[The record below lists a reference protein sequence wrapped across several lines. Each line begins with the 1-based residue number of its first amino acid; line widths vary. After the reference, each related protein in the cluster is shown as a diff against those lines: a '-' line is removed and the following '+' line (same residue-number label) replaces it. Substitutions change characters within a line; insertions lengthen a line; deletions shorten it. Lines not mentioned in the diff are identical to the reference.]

1 MTLFTTSFTD
11 PLRARSDVGKKLL
24 RHMFRHNDSLTKQSV
39 DGKYIVEL
47 HVFGVQKVV
56 VDDFIPCV
64 LDLETSKY
72 KPAFTYVMSFL
83 RLSCNNHSLVF
94 TLKSHSLQSN
104 TKLLNSHFALEHRY
118 KKGGDELWPM
128 LIEKALA
135 KVYGSYN
142 NLDGGRPSHGF
153 QDLVGYPIRY
163 INCRNER
170 FQMILDI
177 ALKAQVPVVTFG
189 LVHNTGK
196 FPDDATRIRPFVRKR
211 MLAMYSRHSYSVLSM
226 FEHENKTYVKLRNPH
241 GRNIM
246 WRRFEKSAILTAD
259 ERESGEF
266 CLEISQFRR
275 WFTEYVVFFFL
286 SLCRFFFSNTSTGV
300 LMHGYL

>member
-1 MTLFTTSFTD
+1 
-11 PLRARSDVGKKLL
+11 
-24 RHMFRHNDSLTKQSV
+24 
-39 DGKYIVEL
+39 
-47 HVFGVQKVV
+47 
-56 VDDFIPCV
+56 
-64 LDLETSKY
+64 
-72 KPAFTYVMSFL
+72 
-83 RLSCNNHSLVF
+83 
-94 TLKSHSLQSN
+94 
-104 TKLLNSHFALEHRY
+104 
-118 KKGGDELWPM
+118 M

-135 KVYGSYN
+135 KVYGSYK

-275 WFTEYVVFFFL
+275 WFTEYVFFLFL

-300 LMHGYL
+300 LMHGYLQMHRFNIRVRFKFIFHICRMFTIRSHRSRMSRKTCPASRPAPILFWMSQFTSPANNSRNVAQIDPTELIRILK